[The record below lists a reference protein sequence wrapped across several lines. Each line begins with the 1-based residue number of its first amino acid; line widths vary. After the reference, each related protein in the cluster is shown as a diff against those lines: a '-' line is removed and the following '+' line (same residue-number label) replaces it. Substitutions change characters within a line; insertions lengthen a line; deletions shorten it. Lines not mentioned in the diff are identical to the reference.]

1 MFIVAIEV
9 SRNKSIGVAVVNKS
23 VAVDPYGSC
32 AKCNA
37 EKVLPLFFLRYDN
50 VFLAFYNIFKKVVAS
65 HLWRCAGKR

>member
-37 EKVLPLFFLRYDN
+37 EKVLPLFFFALRQRFFG
-50 VFLAFYNIFKKVVAS
+50 FLQHF
-65 HLWRCAGKR
+65 